1 MTKSEPLK
9 IEVGEVIGVLRG
21 IKPNKATGPDGLRG
35 VVLKE
40 CAVKLGHVCTKLF
53 EIFLDAGFVPVVWK
67 NTIVIPVPKTPNT
80 RALRTFTQLPLHL
93 WCASAWSV
101 YWARNF

>member
-40 CAVKLGHVCTKLF
+40 CAV
-53 EIFLDAGFVPVVWK
+53 
-67 NTIVIPVPKTPNT
+67 
-80 RALRTFTQLPLHL
+80 
-93 WCASAWSV
+93 
-101 YWARNF
+101 